1 MWLLILFL
9 VIVWSVLQIRLSID
23 LSFDSKLSVKGRI
36 GFFTFPIYP
45 RLEKK
50 KKATTTKK
58 KKADKIQLL
67 KCIKKAFSIQNLI
80 DKKPSSLSL
89 KIQKLYLIAGAQ
101 KPSDTALL
109 HSSICALLLA
119 FFSVF
124 DCMFSRFSVKNV
136 FVTPSFERQCLNTAA
151 KARISLS
158 IWDFIRLVYLE
169 YRKQLKRRTHLER
182 W

>member
-9 VIVWSVLQIRLSID
+9 VIVWSILQIRLSID

-36 GFFTFPIYP
+36 GFIAFPIYP

-50 KKATTTKK
+50 EKATTIKK
-58 KKADKIQLL
+58 KKADKIRLS
-67 KCIKKAFSIQNLI
+67 KCIKNAFSIRNLI
-80 DKKPSSLSL
+80 EKKPSSLSL
-89 KIQKLYLIAGAQ
+89 KIQKLHLFAGAQ

-109 HSSICALLLA
+109 HNGICALLLA

-124 DCMFSRFSVKNV
+124 DCMFSHFSVKNV
-136 FVTPSFERQCLNTAA
+136 FVTPSFERPCLNAAA

-158 IWDFIRLVYLE
+158 ICDFIRLVYFE
-169 YRKQLKRRTHLER
+169 YRKQLKKENAS
-182 W
+182 